1 MTIRLTAEQSALWDE
16 GFWSA
21 RRLEDDIIEQ
31 LDRDNITEQVVV
43 TLDTGEVIFAVYRG
57 RLL

>member
-31 LDRDNITEQVVV
+31 LDRDNVGGKST
-43 TLDTGEVIFAVYRG
+43 DK
-57 RLL
+57 